1 MVGSCRNAPDP
12 ARTAA
17 KGGRGS
23 DQVDRDADIA
33 WLPTG
38 SSEDVV
44 SEEVGWGLVD
54 HHVASD
60 EVVAIEVWAAS
71 KVLSADL
78 LERLPAPSAAA
89 A

>member
-1 MVGSCRNAPDP
+1 M
-12 ARTAA
+12 
-17 KGGRGS
+17 S
-23 DQVDRDADIA
+23 DRFAYYDREADIA

-54 HHVASD
+54 HDAGSD
-60 EVVAIEVWAAS
+60 AVVAIEVWAAS
-71 KVLSADL
+71 KVLPADL

>member
-1 MVGSCRNAPDP
+1 M
-12 ARTAA
+12 
-17 KGGRGS
+17 S
-23 DQVDRDADIA
+23 DRFAYYDREADIA

-38 SSEDVV
+38 PSTDVV
-44 SEEVGWGLVD
+44 SEEVSWGLVD
-54 HHVASD
+54 HDAASD

-71 KVLSADL
+71 KVLPAGL